1 MDLDARFLGAPAG
14 PHPGPLVRALG
25 GLDEGKLVAGPWGNL
40 SSDLQN
46 LLRCFAQS
54 RCAAMA
60 RARGWEGDDDGLL
73 GKVMGDTRRT
83 TSVAVVRGQAMC
95 LLERLAQADLSKGI
109 VCLFFV
115 FLIVHSL
122 GQSLKAQAGALEHE
136 LVLCIIMSNLK
147 PSEKDI

>member
-1 MDLDARFLGAPAG
+1 
-14 PHPGPLVRALG
+14 
-25 GLDEGKLVAGPWGNL
+25 
-40 SSDLQN
+40 
-46 LLRCFAQS
+46 
-54 RCAAMA
+54 MA

-122 GQSLKAQAGALEHE
+122 GQSLKARAGALEHE
-136 LVLCIIMSNLK
+136 LVLCAIMSKLK
-147 PSEKDI
+147 LSEKYIYNIVYDMAAQADPSKAK

>member
-1 MDLDARFLGAPAG
+1 
-14 PHPGPLVRALG
+14 
-25 GLDEGKLVAGPWGNL
+25 
-40 SSDLQN
+40 
-46 LLRCFAQS
+46 
-54 RCAAMA
+54 MA
-60 RARGWEGDDDGLL
+60 RASSWEGDDDGLL

-122 GQSLKAQAGALEHE
+122 GQSLKARAGALEHE
-136 LVLCIIMSNLK
+136 LVLWSTSWSFVKL
-147 PSEKDI
+147 